1 VVLLLTIPAVQLSGA
16 TSPGLPGKDFILENT
31 QVPWISA
38 GLLLGALAGTCFMVL
53 SYWPPDALYW
63 TQPVIWA
70 SGVGQ
75 MIALFVALRHRK
87 PSRALGLILGA
98 TFIILASAS
107 LFTRG
112 LTPTNALFLAGGV
125 ALAGLLFGVRGLLTM
140 FALTVLLMAAS
151 GYCWVAGIAPS
162 ANFAPLEDRT
172 AGAYWMERTIA
183 YAVISGTVAM
193 TIVLMVRR
201 LHQQHQEQQR
211 TTMMI
216 AQEQQ
221 LRAQAELARYRA
233 EAEAHAAQHKSELE
247 LQSIFAAAPVGIA
260 IVSCERV
267 ILRTNERLTELCGYA
282 PGELDGKP
290 TRLLYTSEAHY
301 CQVGIEFYG
310 QNSPTGEPTAV
321 ESTHLRKDGRLVNVL
336 LKSAPIEPDNPRSDR
351 VTMVVDIT
359 ERHAAEMALRTSEAR
374 LREIFDHTH
383 DVILTCRVE
392 PGGRFVFEDA
402 NVMVEEFGLRR
413 EDFQAGTKTAGD
425 VLPSPEAEIIEGQ
438 YRECVRT
445 GKMLVFDHQLLT
457 PAGPRTFFTKLVP
470 VVGPDGGTI
479 IRLVRFAQDVTERKK
494 AEDAV
499 RESERRIRHL
509 LANSNDLC
517 LIADA
522 AGNYTSVNGP
532 VERIL
537 GYTAEELLR
546 INGLTLIHPDDL
558 DGARQ
563 VFEQALASPG
573 TTLYSQ
579 YRYKHRDGHW
589 VLLETVGTNWLSD
602 SHIRGVV
609 LNTRDIT
616 ARKRTEVSLHESEKR
631 FSRIFHLAF
640 SSLSL
645 SRESDGV
652 FHEVN
657 QVFTQLFGYTR
668 EEAIGRTA
676 EQLGLW
682 ADPDDGLRVAE
693 IDRLTG
699 QIERREIHFRRKD
712 GTVFIGALSVR
723 KVEIGGE
730 TMRLAAVSDITEQK
744 QAEEALRLSE
754 ARLET
759 AQAHAQVGNW
769 DLDSGL
775 GSGFW
780 SKQVFRLF
788 DLEPAAE
795 PPSFESFLDLIHPD
809 DRARVAAAFKAAGSS
824 GQPQTIEFRT
834 NLGQGGRRF
843 LEFKILP
850 NLDSAGRTISLV
862 GTGQDITAR
871 KLAEE
876 TLRQREA
883 HLREIF
889 DNTSDVIFSA
899 RPDPDGRFIYESINS
914 AVERLGLSAAD
925 FCCGARTPHDLFSP
939 ETADSLVAQY
949 RQCVQSR
956 SPVEAEQ
963 HLSTAA
969 GTRIYSTK
977 MIPVTSPDG
986 TAVLRIVGFARDIT
1000 ERKQAEQALL
1010 EKERRWATLLSNL
1023 PGVAYRCAND
1033 AAWTAE
1039 FVSAGCL
1046 ELLGHSAEEF
1056 MVRHSITLEDIIP
1069 PEQRQ
1074 TIRAEVDRCLAA
1086 KAPYKLSYRI
1096 HTRTDREVWI
1106 VEYGRGIFE
1115 PSGRLQALEGVLFD
1129 VTELKQAEQQLRSS
1143 ELKYRSIFENTI
1155 DGIFQTTPDGRL
1167 LNVNPSF
1174 ARMHGY
1180 VSPEEM
1186 IREVKDIGLQMYAVP
1201 EQREYIRDLLVHSG
1215 RIDNCE
1221 IQMRRRDGVLFWVLF
1236 NAHAVRDEAGK
1247 VLYFEGDH
1255 VDITERR
1262 QAEEALRESES
1273 KYHGIFENAL
1283 EGIFRSTHEGH
1294 YLAINPAMAHMHG
1307 YASPEEMIEAVTDM
1321 ASQVYSDPEDRRRIL
1336 KSLTETGRID
1346 AYEYQARHRDGHLF
1360 WVLLTGRVVNDD
1372 SGHLLYYEGT
1382 CLDITEHKR
1391 LTELQAAKL
1400 QAEIASRAKSAFLA
1414 NMSHEIRTPMNAILG
1429 FTQLMLRDPEAT
1441 PAQRERLQTIDR
1453 NGEYLL
1459 ALLNDVLEISKIEA
1473 ERATLRLGPCD
1484 LRCIVRDLHALFANR
1499 AEARDVALSVHGL
1512 SALPARVIADDA
1524 KIRQIFVNLLSNA
1537 VKFTEQGEIILHMH
1551 AAREDHERWRI
1562 EGTVTDTGPGIS
1574 PAEMD
1579 RLFQQFE
1586 QTETGRKAGCGTGLG
1601 LAISRGFARL
1611 MGGDITVESVPGQ
1624 GSAFHVTLC
1633 VGAVPDDSAPVQEA
1647 PRGRILHLSAGQPVF
1662 RILVV
1667 DDQEDSRRLLR
1678 ELLGGAH
1685 FHVQEASDGA
1695 DAVTLFQRWAPHCI
1709 IMDLRMPV
1717 MDGPTAIRRIRELD
1731 PSRRVKILGLSAS
1744 VLRDESAPLDGMDD
1758 FLGKPFR
1765 DDELLGRVGAL
1776 LGARYDRSTPPQPDS
1791 APAALGAIPAPF
1803 VERFRTAIAAA
1814 DLEAVHALLDEM
1826 GQHHPDLVK
1835 DLRPLADL
1843 FDWDSLNRLLPPA
1856 VSAPPHDPSPR

>member
-1 VVLLLTIPAVQLSGA
+1 MPHERQPA
-16 TSPGLPGKDFILENT
+16 PGLPGKDFILENT

-87 PSRALGLILGA
+87 PSRALGLILGV

-162 ANFAPLEDRT
+162 ANFVPLEDRT
-172 AGAYWMERTIA
+172 ARAYWMERTIA

-267 ILRTNERLTELCGYA
+267 ILRTNERLAELCGYA

-301 CQVGIEFYG
+301 RQVGIELYR
-310 QNSPTGEPTAV
+310 QNSRRGAPTTV

-438 YRECVRT
+438 HRECVRT

-730 TMRLAAVSDITEQK
+730 TMRLAAVSDITDQ
-744 QAEEALRLSE
+744 
-754 ARLET
+754 
-759 AQAHAQVGNW
+759 
-769 DLDSGL
+769 
-775 GSGFW
+775 
-780 SKQVFRLF
+780 
-788 DLEPAAE
+788 
-795 PPSFESFLDLIHPD
+795 
-809 DRARVAAAFKAAGSS
+809 
-824 GQPQTIEFRT
+824 
-834 NLGQGGRRF
+834 
-843 LEFKILP
+843 
-850 NLDSAGRTISLV
+850 
-862 GTGQDITAR
+862 
-871 KLAEE
+871 
-876 TLRQREA
+876 
-883 HLREIF
+883 
-889 DNTSDVIFSA
+889 
-899 RPDPDGRFIYESINS
+899 
-914 AVERLGLSAAD
+914 
-925 FCCGARTPHDLFSP
+925 
-939 ETADSLVAQY
+939 
-949 RQCVQSR
+949 
-956 SPVEAEQ
+956 
-963 HLSTAA
+963 
-969 GTRIYSTK
+969 
-977 MIPVTSPDG
+977 
-986 TAVLRIVGFARDIT
+986 
-1000 ERKQAEQALL
+1000 KQAEQALL

-1033 AAWTAE
+1033 AVWTAE

-1046 ELLGHSAEEF
+1046 ELLGHSAEDF

-1069 PEQRQ
+1069 PDQRQ
-1074 TIRAEVDRCLAA
+1074 TIRAEVDRCLAV

-1096 HTRTDREVWI
+1096 HTRTDREVWV

-1129 VTELKQAEQQLRSS
+1129 ITDLKQAEQQLRSS

-1273 KYHGIFENAL
+1273 KYRGIFENAL

-1574 PAEMD
+1574 PAEMG

-1695 DAVTLFQRWAPHCI
+1695 EAVTLFPRWAPHCI

-1856 VSAPPHDPSPR
+1856 VSAPPHDHSPS